1 MKTGLNRNRI
11 GDIIVHEDGAY
22 IVVLNENA
30 EYIADFLKDC
40 IRFSK
45 SKIEIIDYTEI
56 KTREREFEEIKV
68 SVSSM
73 RLDGIVSEIAK
84 ISRKNAIELL
94 NAEKVFIND
103 RIETK
108 SAKEVK
114 EKDILAIRGSGK
126 FIIGEILGSNKKGK
140 LIVAVKKYK

>member
-22 IVVLNENA
+22 IVVLSENV
-30 EYIADFLKDC
+30 EYIADFLKGC

-45 SKIEIIDYTEI
+45 SNIEIIDYADI
-56 KTREREFEEIKV
+56 KTRKIEFEEIKI

-73 RLDGIVSEIAK
+73 RLDGIVSEIAR

-94 NAEKVFIND
+94 DTEKVFVND
-103 RIETK
+103 RVETK
-108 SAKEVK
+108 STKEVK
-114 EKDILAIRGSGK
+114 EKDVLAIRGSGK
-126 FIIGEILGSNKKGK
+126 FIIDEILGSNKKGK
-140 LIVAVKKYK
+140 TIVAVKKYK